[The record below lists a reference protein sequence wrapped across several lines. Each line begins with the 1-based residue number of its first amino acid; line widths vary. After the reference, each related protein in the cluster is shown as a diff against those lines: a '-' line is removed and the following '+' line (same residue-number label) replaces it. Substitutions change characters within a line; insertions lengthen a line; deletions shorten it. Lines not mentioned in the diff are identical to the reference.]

1 LSDNR
6 QKKRPE
12 RYKSRFGNYYHYLF
26 KSGAV
31 LPSGYTI
38 RSTYRGLKKAWCG
51 YKIAKR
57 EDDYDKMLFYSEGI
71 KKFQREL
78 NLPVSTFPELNRIES
93 SHNKEKK

>member
-1 LSDNR
+1 LSDNHQR
-6 QKKRPE
+6 KRLG
-12 RYKSRFGNYYHYLF
+12 RYRSGFGNYYQF
-26 KSGAV
+26 NTGAV

-57 EDDYDKMLFYSEGI
+57 ENDYDKMLYYSEGI

-78 NLPVSTFPELNRIES
+78 NTNNHKCLTF
-93 SHNKEKK
+93 